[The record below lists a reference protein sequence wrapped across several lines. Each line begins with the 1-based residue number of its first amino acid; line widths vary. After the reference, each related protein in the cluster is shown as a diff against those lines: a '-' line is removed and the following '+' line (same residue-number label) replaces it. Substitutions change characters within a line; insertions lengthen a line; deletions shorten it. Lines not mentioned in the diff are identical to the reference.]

1 MIEQIV
7 FIAILLL
14 SIVLFALR
22 IGKIRRNILLGRDE
36 DRSDRKGERWRTM
49 FRVAIGQSKMVTRPI
64 AGFFHILI
72 YVGFVIIN
80 LEVLEIV
87 LDGAFGTHRLFAPL
101 GGAYSFLIAAF
112 EILAAL
118 VLIACVVFLIR
129 RNILNIR
136 RFHLREM
143 TLWPK
148 SDANIILIWE
158 IVLMGLFL
166 TMNAADG
173 MLMAQA
179 KEGGLPADLHHYD
192 VPSMGLGA
200 LVVSGWLTP
209 LIGEA
214 TSPHTLAFIERFC
227 WWGHIV
233 GIFAFLNYI
242 PYSKHFHI
250 FLAFPNTYYSDLEE
264 KGKFNNM
271 QSITQE
277 VKLMMDPNADPFAGG
292 GEEAAQEGEEPDRFG
307 AKDATDLTWKNLLD
321 AYSCTECGRCS
332 SVCPANETGKLLSP
346 RKIMMDTRD
355 RIEEIGKTRDR
366 NGADHDD
373 GKALLGDYI
382 TQEELWACTTCNA
395 CVEACPVNIDPLSII
410 VDLRRFLVMEKS
422 EVPEAI
428 ATMATNMENNGAP
441 WQFSPA
447 DRFNWAQEED
457 DGGSDSGSN

>member
-1 MIEQIV
+1 MAGQII
-7 FIAILLL
+7 FIIVLLL
-14 SIVLFALR
+14 SIIPFALR
-22 IGKIRRNILLGRDE
+22 IRKIRRNILLGKDE
-36 DRSDRKGERWRTM
+36 ERSDRKGERWRTM

-64 AGFFHILI
+64 AGFFHVLI

-87 LDGAFGTHRLFAPL
+87 LDGVLGTHRLFAPL
-101 GGAYSFLIAAF
+101 GGAYSFLIGSF
-112 EILAAL
+112 EVLAAL
-118 VLIACVVFLIR
+118 VFLACVAFLIR
-129 RNILNIR
+129 RNLLNIK

-158 IVLMGLFL
+158 IILMGLFL

-173 MLMAQA
+173 LLMAKA
-179 KEGGLPADLHHYD
+179 GSLPEELHHYN
-192 VPSMGLGA
+192 VPSMGLDA
-200 LVVSGWLTP
+200 MLVSGMLTP
-209 LIGEA
+209 LIGA
-214 TSPHTLAFIERFC
+214 GTDLQTLAFIERFC

-250 FLAFPNTYYSDLEE
+250 FLAFPNTYYSDLDE
-264 KGKFNNM
+264 KSKFDNLA
-271 QSITQE
+271 SITQE
-277 VKLMMDPNADPFAGG
+277 VKLMMDPNADPFAAG
-292 GEEAAQEGEEPDRFG
+292 GEEEDQGGAEEPDRFG
-307 AKDATDLTWKNLLD
+307 AKDATDLSWKNLQD

-332 SVCPANETGKLLSP
+332 SVCPATETGKLLSP

-355 RIEEIGKTRDR
+355 RIEEIGQGIDK
-366 NGADHDD
+366 NGQEFDD

-447 DRFNWAQEED
+447 DRFNWAQED
-457 DGGSDSGSN
+457 DGND